1 MAAAAPAGALMAATP
16 VIACRGVHKDYE
28 TDAGVLHA
36 LAGIDLTV
44 MPGEFVAIM
53 GPSGSGKSTL
63 MNVLG
68 CLDVPTSGQY
78 LLAGADVGSLDD
90 DALARLRNRTIGFVF
105 QGFNLL
111 SRATLQDNVALPLVY
126 GRVGAVERR
135 ARARAVLE
143 EVGLGQYAR
152 SYPNKISGGQQQRV
166 AIARALVTKPAL
178 VLADEPTGNLDTHTS
193 NDIMQLF
200 ATLNRGGM
208 TIVVVTH
215 EPDVAGST
223 RRLVQLRDGLI
234 HYDGPVPEQY
244 RKAS

>member
-1 MAAAAPAGALMAATP
+1 MAATP
-16 VIACRGVHKDYE
+16 VIACRGVHKDYQ

-44 MPGEFVAIM
+44 LAGEFVAIM

-78 LLAGADVGSLDD
+78 LLAGADVGTLDD

-111 SRATLQDNVALPLVY
+111 TRATLEDNVALPLVY
-126 GRVGAVERR
+126 GRVSAAERR

-143 EVGLGQYAR
+143 QVGLGQYAR

-166 AIARALVTKPAL
+166 AIARALVTRPAL

-193 NDIMQLF
+193 GEIMELF
-200 ATLNRGGM
+200 TGLNRDGM
-208 TIVVVTH
+208 TVVVVTH
-215 EPDVAGST
+215 EPDIAGWT

-234 HYDGPVPEQY
+234 QYDGPVPAQY